1 MSAKDKIR
9 KPAVAGMFYSGQKD
23 NLTRE
28 VAVFLENSSAVE
40 GVKKVYGLVAPH
52 AGYLYS
58 GGVAAR
64 AYRQIVDHEFDVIV
78 VISPS
83 HRIYFEEVSVYDGA
97 AYSTPLGEIRVDQD
111 IAQQIANGHEK
122 ILYSDLGHDVDE
134 HALEV
139 HLPFLQL
146 VLDDFKL
153 VPIVMGNQ
161 DYENIKILSDSLS
174 KVLKGKNALIVA
186 STDLSHYYNYGKASV
201 LDDVVVDSI
210 KRFDEEKLYK
220 DLQGGLCEMC
230 GGGPVITAMKTC
242 RTLGADKSKVLLYRN
257 SGDVTG
263 DKNQVV
269 GYLSA
274 MFYE

>member
-1 MSAKDKIR
+1 MGNSDKVR
-9 KPAVAGMFYSGQKD
+9 KAAVAGMFYSGQKE

-28 VAVFLENSSAVE
+28 VAVFLENSPMVE
-40 GVKKVYGLVAPH
+40 GVKKIYGLMAPH

-64 AYRQIVDHEFDVIV
+64 AYRQIVDREYEIIV

-83 HRIYFEEVSVYDGA
+83 HRIYFEEISVYDGA
-97 AYSTPLGEIRVDQD
+97 AYSTPLGEIQIDRKL
-111 IAQQIANGHEK
+111 AQEIANGHEK
-122 ILYSDLGHDVDE
+122 ILYSDIGHDVDE

-146 VLDDFKL
+146 VQDNFKL
-153 VPIVMGNQ
+153 IPIVMGNQ
-161 DYENIKILSDSLS
+161 DYENIQILSGALS
-174 KVLKGKNALIVA
+174 KSLKNKNALVVA
-186 STDLSHYYNYGKASV
+186 SSDLSHFYNYNKASV
-201 LDDVVVDSI
+201 LDNVVVENI
-210 KRFDEEKLYK
+210 KRFDEENLYK
-220 DLQGGLCEMC
+220 DLQSGLCEMC

-242 RTLGADKSKVLLYRN
+242 RNLGATKSKALLYRN

-263 DKNQVV
+263 DRNQVV